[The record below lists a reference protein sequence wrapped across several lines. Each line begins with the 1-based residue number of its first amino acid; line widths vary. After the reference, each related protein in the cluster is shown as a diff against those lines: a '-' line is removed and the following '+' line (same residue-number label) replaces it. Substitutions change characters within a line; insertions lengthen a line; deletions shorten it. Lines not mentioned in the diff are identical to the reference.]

1 MDFIDDMAR
10 VAKTNSEDDD
20 KEDDDHSPKASVDE
34 PIVEQTYPTRNLTIK
49 SNEMLTKA
57 FEMGMFLTKDTEF
70 FLDNHFET
78 MGTSKI
84 FPVYFRQGP
93 DQPKLNTCVALLR
106 ATDLNG
112 THFEV
117 TNG

>member
-20 KEDDDHSPKASVDE
+20 KEDEDHSPKASVDE

-49 SNEMLTKA
+49 TNEMLKKA
-57 FEMGMFLTKDTEF
+57 FEMGMFLTNHTEF
-70 FLDNHFET
+70 LLASECDT

-84 FPVYFRQGP
+84 FPVYFRQSP

-106 ATDLNG
+106 ASDLNG

>member
-10 VAKTNSEDDD
+10 VAKTNSEDND

-49 SNEMLTKA
+49 TNEMLKKA
-57 FEMGMFLTKDTEF
+57 FEMGMFLTNHTEF
-70 FLDNHFET
+70 LLASECDT

-84 FPVYFRQGP
+84 FPVYYQQGS
-93 DQPKLNTCVALLR
+93 DRPKHNTFVAVVRPIAVAGKL
-106 ATDLNG
+106 
-112 THFEV
+112 FEG